1 MKSMKIIQD
10 ESILIKSG
18 KNYCRKINDYL
29 IKNIFKFLMM
39 FLFLFLII
47 TQKKIIN
54 ELKKHE
60 TFFNENNCDKS
71 KNDLKYK
78 YHLYERE
85 VITEKMKKYAG
96 WLMKSKEPYFIN
108 GIIRRHK
115 PKKCLEIGV
124 AFGGSSIIILNAIK
138 DIKDSF
144 LVSLDLNSV
153 ILGKQTGYNAKKY
166 FPELTNNNKWKLFTG
181 KQPHKFLDKLNI
193 KFDFLF
199 LDTAHLV
206 PGEIINLIEALPFL
220 EENAIIVLH
229 DIMYH
234 LQSKKYG
241 YRPIEIKFHPA
252 PIYLF
257 TSLAGYK
264 IIMKEDENKGVE
276 NIGAVFLHSNK
287 EKYYLNYFLLLLSQ
301 WEYMPPKNQI
311 EELRAFIIKY
321 YKNETLLFLFDKG
334 VEENKIYI
342 NKFKKF
348 KSIYK
353 KCFKN

>member
-10 ESILIKSG
+10 ESILIISG
-18 KNYCRKINDYL
+18 KNHCRKINDFF

-47 TQKKIIN
+47 NQRKIIN

-60 TFFNENNCDKS
+60 KFFIENNCDKS
-71 KNDLKYK
+71 KNDLKFK

-153 ILGKQTGYNAKKY
+153 ILGKQAGYNAKKY
-166 FPELTNNNKWKLFTG
+166 FPELTNNN
-181 KQPHKFLDKLNI
+181 N
-193 KFDFLF
+193 
-199 LDTAHLV
+199 
-206 PGEIINLIEALPFL
+206 
-220 EENAIIVLH
+220 
-229 DIMYH
+229 
-234 LQSKKYG
+234 
-241 YRPIEIKFHPA
+241 
-252 PIYLF
+252 
-257 TSLAGYK
+257 
-264 IIMKEDENKGVE
+264 
-276 NIGAVFLHSNK
+276 
-287 EKYYLNYFLLLLSQ
+287 
-301 WEYMPPKNQI
+301 
-311 EELRAFIIKY
+311 
-321 YKNETLLFLFDKG
+321 
-334 VEENKIYI
+334 
-342 NKFKKF
+342 
-348 KSIYK
+348 
-353 KCFKN
+353 